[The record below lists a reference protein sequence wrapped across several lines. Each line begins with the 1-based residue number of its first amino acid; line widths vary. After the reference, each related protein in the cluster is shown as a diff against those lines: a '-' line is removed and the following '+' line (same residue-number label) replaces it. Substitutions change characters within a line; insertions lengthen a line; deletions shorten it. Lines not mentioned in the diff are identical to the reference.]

1 MVEENFRVEMVL
13 VVGDP
18 LMVDTVLVFFEAV
31 LDRTG
36 SVVFH

>member
-1 MVEENFRVEMVL
+1 MEASFNVETVL

-18 LMVDTVLVFFEAV
+18 LMVDTVLVPFEVV
-31 LDRTG
+31 LGRTG